1 MEVAVASSPVNG
13 AGYRMKLPTRVG
25 LFKGANNMP
34 GGWLLWLF
42 ERYGLDHRIVTATD
56 FSGDLGKHYDAIVLP
71 HGTSRERIR
80 DGLDPARHDPAKWA
94 WAFGVG
100 EAGLD
105 QLRAFVEGG
114 GTLVAIG
121 SASETARELF
131 GLPIEK
137 ALPESQRLRPYAG
150 TVAERGEGEAE
161 PADAA
166 DLLRRAL
173 QSPARLMTTLRDE
186 VVDPESLFY
195 CPGSLLAQEFD
206 TSHPVAFG
214 MPERWPVFFE
224 SDQAYRLTPGFQAR
238 ASIASRYPAEGPLLE
253 SGWLLGEEYLR
264 NQANAIS
271 FEVGKGTVVV
281 LASQID
287 YRAQPRA
294 TFKLL
299 FNAIYQGPATAIS
312 ARELAS
318 LRSGSTD

>member
-1 MEVAVASSPVNG
+1 
-13 AGYRMKLPTRVG
+13 
-25 LFKGANNMP
+25 MP

-42 ERYGLDHRIVTATD
+42 EQYGLDPRIVTAMD

-71 HGTSRERIR
+71 HGTSRERIVK
-80 DGLDPARHDPAKWA
+80 GLDPARHDPEKWA

-100 EAGLD
+100 DAGLEK
-105 QLRAFVEGG
+105 LRSFVEGG

-121 SASETARELF
+121 SASETVRELF
-131 GLPIEK
+131 HLPIEK

-150 TVAERGEGEAE
+150 TLAERGGEGEAGS
-161 PADAA
+161 ADAA
-166 DLLRRAL
+166 ELLRRAL

-206 TSHPVAFG
+206 TSHPIAFG

-224 SDQAYRLTPGFQAR
+224 SDQAYRLTPGFRAR
-238 ASIASRYPAEGPLLE
+238 ASVVSRYPAEGPLLE

-264 NQANAIS
+264 NQANAIA
-271 FEVGKGTVVV
+271 FEVGEGSVIV

-287 YRAQPRA
+287 YRTQPRA

-299 FNAIYQGPATAIS
+299 FNAIYQGPATAVS

-318 LRSGSTD
+318 LGAGSTE